1 MNLWKNHLYQPEA
14 VSEWLNKATIVIDT
28 NVLLAAYQWRKI
40 TVNEVLQ
47 VLEDI
52 KKEDRLR
59 IPLQVIKEFSV
70 NRPKQIKQRMNDVDQ
85 IISRLQADVK
95 PIKERLPMLQNK
107 EDSAYIVE
115 TLRENYNLALKQY
128 KDELLSLRDEIKK
141 LFIEDLFLDKLLKI
155 GDGAVV
161 SSDKKLDE
169 LLQEASKRFKDKV
182 PPGYKDSSKESNSSG
197 DFLIWS
203 TILEIDNDVVFVSG
217 DIKEDW
223 VYSDKNGESIVAR
236 RELSQEFF
244 NKNGKRF
251 AHITPRELINLMK
264 PSISDTVRE
273 DLERYETSEGQSF
286 YTKFHNICSKL
297 YELIVH
303 ICELKSISY
312 FNNELDS
319 AAQQLFRY
327 RIISEEMMNEIN
339 SIAEWERNIHLHD
352 EEDFKLYYFLAK
364 SIYDD
369 LFHTIYIPMV

>member
-141 LFIEDLFLDKLLKI
+141 LFIEDPFLDKLMKI

-161 SSDKKLDE
+161 SSDK
-169 LLQEASKRFKDKV
+169 
-182 PPGYKDSSKESNSSG
+182 N
-197 DFLIWS
+197 
-203 TILEIDNDVVFVSG
+203 
-217 DIKEDW
+217 
-223 VYSDKNGESIVAR
+223 
-236 RELSQEFF
+236 
-244 NKNGKRF
+244 
-251 AHITPRELINLMK
+251 
-264 PSISDTVRE
+264 
-273 DLERYETSEGQSF
+273 
-286 YTKFHNICSKL
+286 
-297 YELIVH
+297 
-303 ICELKSISY
+303 
-312 FNNELDS
+312 
-319 AAQQLFRY
+319 
-327 RIISEEMMNEIN
+327 
-339 SIAEWERNIHLHD
+339 
-352 EEDFKLYYFLAK
+352 
-364 SIYDD
+364 
-369 LFHTIYIPMV
+369 